1 MSVTTPAG
9 SVRPPEDEQLP
20 KGFVVRLS
28 EDTVVCGGTTLLG
41 GSSGS
46 VVRLR
51 PRAAEIVEDGRVVV
65 RSGVSAALARLL
77 LDRGLADPV
86 WSTEEIAGPAELEAQ
101 DVRAG
106 EDVSVVVPVRD
117 RPVQLARLLDA
128 LPEGIRVVVV
138 DDGSRDPGSVRAVAE
153 HRGARLVVHE
163 QNRGPAAARNTGLA
177 AAQTDLVAF
186 VDSDVVP
193 MAGWLAVLRRHFEDP
208 ATGAV
213 APRVRALRDEAE
225 TGWVER
231 YEAVRSSLDLG
242 PRAAS
247 VRPHGRVSYVPSATL
262 MVRVG
267 AFADGFD
274 ASMRVA
280 EDVDAIWRTHRAG
293 WRVRYEPEAVV
304 RHDHRTET
312 ASWLRRRMFYGTG
325 AAPLAQRHG
334 SAVAP
339 MVLSPW
345 TAVLTASLLA
355 QRRWS
360 LPVAVGSSLVAT
372 AVTAYRLR
380 GGGAALRTAATATT
394 IGATAALNQAASA
407 LTRHYWPVALAL
419 AAVSPRARR
428 AVLLAAVVDGVLDHR
443 RVRPDLDVA
452 RYVLA
457 RRLDDLAYGAGL
469 WLGAVRARSPRALVP
484 RWRSPRSTP
493 TAQPNDRPHAQLN
506 DQPHDQS
513 TDLAAPSAATSTTSG
528 KETDHGHRRRARHC

>member
-1 MSVTTPAG
+1 MRETTRVG
-9 SVRPPEDEQLP
+9 SVPPPRDEQLP
-20 KGFVVRLS
+20 TGFVVRLG

-41 GSSGS
+41 GSTGS

-51 PRAAEIVEDGRVVV
+51 PRAAVIVEDGTVVV
-65 RSGVSAALARLL
+65 RDAVSAALARLL
-77 LDRGLADPV
+77 LDRGLAEPV
-86 WSTEEIAGPAELEAQ
+86 WSTGEIADPAELAAQ
-101 DVRAG
+101 DVLAG
-106 EDVSVVVPVRD
+106 EDVTVVVPVHD
-117 RPVQLARLLDA
+117 RPVQLARLLGA

-138 DDGSRDPGSVRAVAE
+138 DDGSRDPGAVATVAQR
-153 HRGARLVVHE
+153 RGARLVVHE
-163 QNRGPAAARNTGLA
+163 HNRGPAAARNTGLA
-177 AAQTDLVAF
+177 AARTDLVAF

-193 MAGWLAVLRRHFEDP
+193 VAGWLAVLRRHFEDP

-213 APRVRALRDEAE
+213 APRVRALHGEAG

-242 PRAAS
+242 PRPAS

-262 MVRVG
+262 MVRAA

-274 ASMRVA
+274 DSMRVA

-293 WRVRYEPEAVV
+293 WRVRYEPAAVV

-312 ASWLRRRMFYGTG
+312 AAWLRRRMFYGTG

-360 LPVAVGSSLVAT
+360 LPVAAGSSVLAT

-380 GGGAALRTAATATT
+380 GAAAPLRTAATATT
-394 IGATAALNQAASA
+394 IGAIAALNQTASA
-407 LTRHYWPVALAL
+407 LTRHYWPVALPL
-419 AAVSPRARR
+419 AVVSTRARR
-428 AVLLAAVVDGVLDHR
+428 AVLVAAVVDGVLDHR
-443 RVRPDLDVA
+443 RARPDLDVA

-469 WLGAVRARSPRALVP
+469 WVGAVRARSPRALVP
-484 RWRSPRSTP
+484 RWRSGRTAAAPPPDDPRT
-493 TAQPNDRPHAQLN
+493 H
-506 DQPHDQS
+506 QS
-513 TDLAAPSAATSTTSG
+513 TEVATPVAASATTSG
-528 KETDHGHRRRARHC
+528 KETDHGHERRARHC